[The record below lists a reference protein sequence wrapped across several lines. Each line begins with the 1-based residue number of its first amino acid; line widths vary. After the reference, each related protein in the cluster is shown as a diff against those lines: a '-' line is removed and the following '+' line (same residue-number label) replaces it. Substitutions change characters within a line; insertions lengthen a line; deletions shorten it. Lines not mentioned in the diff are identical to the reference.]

1 MNRTSRLRQFI
12 AQETGALRSTLR
24 LYIRRAG
31 LNDSEDDLLNDVV
44 VEALRH
50 ESRFQANRAP
60 RAWLLGIAANLIRRR
75 QAEQA
80 RLWRREPLL
89 RDLYPDDPADDEA
102 LFDRVAALAQAVS
115 DTPDA
120 QWEVDALLE
129 TVSAEDREIL
139 RLAIVN
145 ELDGAALAA
154 ALHITPGAARVRLHR
169 ALMRLRGAHV
179 LTESTEHSNGN
190 GGRHG

>member
-12 AQETGALRSTLR
+12 AQETGALKSTLR
-24 LYIRRAG
+24 MYIRSAG
-31 LNDSEDDLLNDVV
+31 LNDSADDLLNDVV

-50 ESRFQANRAP
+50 ESRFQADRAP

-120 QWEVDALLE
+120 QLEVDALLNA
-129 TVSAEDREIL
+129 VSPDDREIL
-139 RLAIVN
+139 RLAIMN

-154 ALHITPGAARVRLHR
+154 ALRITPGAARVRLHR
-169 ALMRLRGAHV
+169 AIMRLRGV
-179 LTESTEHSNGN
+179 VQLTEGADGSNGV
-190 GGRHG
+190 RHG